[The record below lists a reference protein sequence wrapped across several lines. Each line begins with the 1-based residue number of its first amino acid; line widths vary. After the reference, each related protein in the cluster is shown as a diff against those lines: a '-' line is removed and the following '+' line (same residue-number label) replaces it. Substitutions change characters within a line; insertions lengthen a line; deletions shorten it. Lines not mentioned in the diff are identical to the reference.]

1 MTRWPAPKLM
11 GHFVPQAEVPSH
23 QFEGRYRTLHSLPSS
38 LVTPNGI
45 RIGSETFSVIGFRSA
60 PARQATRFYVVLA
73 GGPTFRNLQGG
84 EVASPALGKQH
95 SAKKEQQG
103 AYSTEG
109 TRVRPR
115 PSWGTLDSS
124 VLDQLHEGLIATDL
138 DANITGGNNA
148 ALQMYGYSPA
158 ELLGNN
164 LALLYPVEESALL
177 HSAAIASVQEKGHH
191 QAELRTRSKSGNDVY
206 VRLSLTMLVDENSAP
221 AGMVA
226 ILVDITERK
235 LLEFAL
241 KQNQEKRPKAADLD
255 RLAQEEKPDLVHR
268 QINDSLFLMASP
280 LMHKFMTMVD
290 RVAACPEIVLIT
302 GETGS
307 GKELI
312 ARSVHDNSHRR
323 SKPWVDINCA
333 ALPEHLVESELF
345 GYEKGAFS
353 GADAS
358 KPGLFEMADK
368 GTLFLDEIG
377 ELQLQTQVKLLR
389 VLDGQPF
396 YRLGGHRKI
405 KVDVRIV
412 AATNQD
418 LEAAVRDGRFR
429 QDLFHRLGHFQLR
442 VPPLRDRPEDIVALA
457 EHFLRLKAPSK
468 NFSSQAI
475 SALLSHGWL
484 GNIRELRNL
493 VAKMAME
500 SSSSEIDFSRLSA
513 ALTGEPTALRQT
525 ASLPVSNLDSMEE
538 QMIIKALE
546 RTGGQRTLAAEQL
559 GISRRTLSRKL
570 KEYNISF
577 APGESTASLGF
588 ISNEQQKFFR
598 ARVETAVTIR
608 NSQGEEICVQGV
620 NLSPGGMGL
629 DGLKEPLRF
638 AGLLDISFVL
648 PESEI
653 LFQAKARLMWIGEEG
668 RVGIR
673 FAVIE
678 PALFEQLQHWT
689 DHKMKEEGWEFPA

>member
-1 MTRWPAPKLM
+1 MPTPRHSSDHSSDQQAPLTNA
-11 GHFVPQAEVPSH
+11 AENAGENV
-23 QFEGRYRTLHSLPSS
+23 
-38 LVTPNGI
+38 NG
-45 RIGSETFSVIGFRSA
+45 GNGASA
-60 PARQATRFYVVLA
+60 PSEIAVFSAD
-73 GGPTFRNLQGG
+73 LQG
-84 EVASPALGKQH
+84 EFTAC
-95 SAKKEQQG
+95 
-103 AYSTEG
+103 
-109 TRVRPR
+109 
-115 PSWGTLDSS
+115 
-124 VLDQLHEGLIATDL
+124 
-138 DANITGGNNA
+138 NA
-148 ALQMYGYSPA
+148 AFVRLFGYTSE
-158 ELLGNN
+158 ELLGRDF
-164 LALLYPVEESALL
+164 SALFTQNDKAMGENRSL
-177 HSAAIASVQEKGHH
+177 LRREILGATASPTGYRSRLIA
-191 QAELRTRSKSGNDVY
+191 
-206 VRLSLTMLVDENSAP
+206 
-221 AGMVA
+221 
-226 ILVDITERK
+226 
-235 LLEFAL
+235 
-241 KQNQEKRPKAADLD
+241 RPKTGPSVPVQFTSSMLSSTPAALIGVVVP
-255 RLAQEEKPDLVHR
+255 LAESKAAATVPGSSAEGSVTPGAISRKID
-268 QINDSLFLMASP
+268 NTLFILASP
-280 LMHKFMTMVD
+280 VMHKFMALVD
-290 RVAACPEIVLIT
+290 RVAGHTETVLIT
-302 GETGS
+302 GETGT

-312 ARSVHDNSHRR
+312 ARTVHESSSRR
-323 SKPWVDINCA
+323 SRPWVDINCA
-333 ALPEHLVESELF
+333 ALPENLVESELF

-418 LEAAVRDGRFR
+418 LEAAVREGRFR
-429 QDLFHRLGHFQLR
+429 QDLFHRLGQFQLR
-442 VPPLRDRPEDIVALA
+442 VPALRDRPEDIVALA
-457 EHFLRLKAPSK
+457 EHFLRLKAAGK
-468 NFSSQAI
+468 NFSAQAI
-475 SALLSHGWL
+475 SALLSHAWP

-500 SSSSEIDFSRLSA
+500 SSGSEIDFTRLSA

-525 ASLPVSNLDSMEE
+525 ASMPVSNLDSMEE

-570 KEYNISF
+570 KEYNINF
-577 APGESTASLGF
+577 APGETTASLGF

-598 ARVETAVTIR
+598 TRVEIAVTVK
-608 NSQGEEICVQGV
+608 NSQGEEIQVQGV
-620 NLSPGGMGL
+620 NLSTGGMGL

-638 AGLLDISFVL
+638 AGLLDVSFVL

-653 LFQAKARLMWIGEEG
+653 LFQAKARLMWIGDEG

-678 PALFEQLQHWT
+678 PALFEELQHWT
-689 DHKMKEEGWEFPA
+689 NRKMKEEGWEFPA

>member
-1 MTRWPAPKLM
+1 MPTPHHSSEQQEPLNGAP
-11 GHFVPQAEVPSH
+11 
-23 QFEGRYRTLHSLPSS
+23 T
-38 LVTPNGI
+38 NG
-45 RIGSETFSVIGFRSA
+45 GGNAVHAQSQMAVFSA
-60 PARQATRFYVVLA
+60 D
-73 GGPTFRNLQGG
+73 LQGEFSACNAAFIRLFG
-84 EVASPALGKQH
+84 YSSEELLGRDFSALFAQTEKANRDNHPLLRREILSATSTPGGYHCRLFARPKTGSSFPVQFSATILSSTPVA
-95 SAKKEQQG
+95 
-103 AYSTEG
+103 
-109 TRVRPR
+109 
-115 PSWGTLDSS
+115 
-124 VLDQLHEGLIATDL
+124 LIAVVVPL
-138 DANITGGNNA
+138 AEAKIGAPHTG
-148 ALQMYGYSPA
+148 SPA
-158 ELLGNN
+158 EG
-164 LALLYPVEESALL
+164 PT
-177 HSAAIASVQEKGHH
+177 
-191 QAELRTRSKSGNDVY
+191 AEDWV
-206 VRLSLTMLVDENSAP
+206 AP
-221 AGMVA
+221 GVISRKIDDRQF
-226 ILVDITERK
+226 IL
-235 LLEFAL
+235 
-241 KQNQEKRPKAADLD
+241 
-255 RLAQEEKPDLVHR
+255 
-268 QINDSLFLMASP
+268 ASP
-280 LMHKFMTMVD
+280 VMHKFMALVD
-290 RVAACPEIVLIT
+290 RVAGHAETVLIT
-302 GETGS
+302 GETGT

-312 ARSVHDNSHRR
+312 ARTIHESSHRR
-323 SKPWVDINCA
+323 SRPWVDINCA
-333 ALPEHLVESELF
+333 ALPENLVESELF

-429 QDLFHRLGHFQLR
+429 QDLFHRLGQFQLR
-442 VPPLRDRPEDIVALA
+442 VPPLRERPEDIVALA

-475 SALLSHGWL
+475 SALLSHAWP

-500 SSSSEIDFSRLSA
+500 STGYEIDFSRLNA
-513 ALTGEPTALRQT
+513 ALTGEPAALRQT
-525 ASLPVSNLDSMEE
+525 ASMPVSNLDSMEE

-570 KEYNISF
+570 KEYNINF

-598 ARVETAVTIR
+598 TRVQIPVTIR
-608 NSQGEEICVQGV
+608 SSQGEEICVQGV
-620 NLSPGGMGL
+620 NLSTGGMGL

-638 AGLLDISFVL
+638 AGLLDVSFVL